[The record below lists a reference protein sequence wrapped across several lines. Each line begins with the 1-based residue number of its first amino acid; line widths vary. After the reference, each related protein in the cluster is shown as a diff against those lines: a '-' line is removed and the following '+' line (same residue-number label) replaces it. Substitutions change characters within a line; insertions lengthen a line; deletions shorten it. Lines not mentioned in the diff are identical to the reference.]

1 MYPVPPITEQAD
13 FSVAVV
19 DADQRFRTSLA
30 VQLGERARAASFASI
45 EALEDRL
52 PPGTPLVVVFGP
64 TFADARG
71 LDEISRLTRARPEIG
86 AILVSPQLSTDLL
99 QQALRAGVRD
109 VLAAPVDPIQ
119 LATAVERVLQ
129 TLPSVYGPRGE
140 QPAST
145 EPAEGQGRVL
155 IVSSTKGGTGKTVI
169 ATNLAVALARKSDR
183 PVVLVDADLQFGDVA
198 VMLKLAPEHTIV
210 DAVNAV
216 DRLDPALL
224 QSLFTKH
231 DPSGLQVLAAP
242 LEPAFAD
249 QISAAQMVEIVS
261 MLRQQAGFVV
271 IDTPARLDDIVLGL
285 IEVSDDILYVTG
297 MDIPSIKNSKIG
309 LGILRL
315 LSIPLS
321 KLTTILNRAN
331 SKVRLEVGEVERT
344 LGVRIDCLIP
354 SDVAVPQS
362 VNKGVPVVLDSPRSG
377 VARAIDQLADQFV
390 TADAKRRKA

>member
-1 MYPVPPITEQAD
+1 MYSVPPVTEQAD

-64 TFADARG
+64 TFADAHG

-86 AILVSPQLSTDLL
+86 AILVAPQLSTDLL

-140 QPAST
+140 QAAV
-145 EPAEGQGRVL
+145 EPPEGQGRVL

-216 DRLDPALL
+216 DSLEPALL
-224 QSLFTKH
+224 QSLFTRH

-249 QISAAQMVEIVS
+249 QISAAQMVEIIS
-261 MLRQQAGFVV
+261 MLRQHAGFVV

-362 VNKGVPVVLDSPRSG
+362 VNKGVPVVLDAPRSG
-377 VARAIDQLADQFV
+377 VARALDQLADQFV
-390 TADAKRRKA
+390 TADAKRRKV